1 MAGTLLSTLR
11 EWGPYA
17 LPFILLLVLMRLR
30 RKSAGRLEQ
39 LYPAVPPAPG
49 TRMRRVRVVFGRGPS
64 LTWVKLGVDHAW
76 LHVSLFGT
84 LRRQAAF
91 SVPLED
97 VTAAADRFAPMILF
111 PDVIRLSFVRD
122 PDWPM
127 LVWPHVFAAMAA
139 ASRGR
144 LRVAEESLVPIES
157 RR

>member
-1 MAGTLLSTLR
+1 MTGALLSTLR

-17 LPFILLLVLMRLR
+17 LPFILLLVLVRLR
-30 RKSAGRLEQ
+30 RKSAGRLAQ
-39 LYPAVPPAPG
+39 LSPAVAPAPG
-49 TRMRRVRVVFGRGPS
+49 TRMRRVRVDFGRGPS

-127 LVWPHVFAAMAA
+127 LVWPHVFAAMAG